1 MKIKVKVTTPSNMK
15 HFGCASGS
23 IVEVEFEDYVRCV
36 VASEIGKANLEACKA
51 QAVASRTFAASRGV
65 LEGKA
70 ISDDAS
76 KAQAYIA
83 ARDYYD
89 VCNQAAAETAGE
101 VLTYNGQYCT
111 TYFSHSNGG
120 TVYACEEVWSQ
131 KKPYLVHK
139 TDEWTKKS
147 GVKRNG
153 HGIGMSQAGAKYAGA
168 NGVGYREILNFYYP
182 NTTLTKIKTKEEPQ
196 QDIEDDYVERVLA
209 DIKVRVQLALK
220 EIEGMQ

>member
-1 MKIKVKVTTPSNMK
+1 MMKIKVKVTTPSNMK
-15 HFGCASGS
+15 YFKCASGT
-23 IVEVEFEDYVRCV
+23 IVEVELEDYVRCV
-36 VASEIGKANLEACKA
+36 TASEIGNASLEACKA

-70 ISDDAS
+70 ISDDAG

-89 VCNQAAAETAGE
+89 VCNQAAKETAGE
-101 VLTYNGQYCT
+101 VLTYDGQYCT

-153 HGIGMSQAGAKYAGA
+153 HGIGMSQAGAKYAGT
-168 NGVGYREILNFYYP
+168 NGVGYREILDFYYP
-182 NTTLTKIKTKEEPQ
+182 NTTLTKIESK
-196 QDIEDDYVERVLA
+196 QDIDDDYIKRVLEE
-209 DIKVRVQLALK
+209 IKTRVQIALK
-220 EIEGMQ
+220 DLEGMQ

>member
-1 MKIKVKVTTPSNMK
+1 MKIKVKITTPSNMK
-15 HFGCASGS
+15 YFKCASGT
-23 IVEVEFEDYVRCV
+23 IVEVELEDYVRCV
-36 VASEIGKANLEACKA
+36 TASEIGKASLEACKA

-70 ISDDAS
+70 ISDDAG

-89 VCNQAAAETAGE
+89 ICNQAAKETAGE
-101 VLTYNGQYCT
+101 ILTYDGQYCT

-168 NGVGYREILNFYYP
+168 NGVGYREILDFYYP
-182 NTTLTKIKTKEEPQ
+182 NTQLTKIETKS
-196 QDIEDDYVERVLA
+196 EDDDDYTRRVLEE
-209 DIKVRVQLALK
+209 IKIRVQLALK
-220 EIEGMQ
+220 DLEGT